1 MTMCTMAVRTA
12 AAMSLIFAA
21 SFSPA
26 ETTSP
31 PPASP
36 APASPA
42 HASASAAA
50 ELDKH
55 LTGLSSWAA
64 DFTQTIDDGHGN
76 VQRSAAGRLFL
87 QRPGKFRWDY
97 TQPSEQLVLADG
109 RQIWFYDKD
118 LAQANVRDMDTS
130 LASTPASLLSGSGS
144 VSTQFN
150 VTALPASGGL
160 QWYQLIPKHADTDFQ
175 VVRIG
180 FDKGDL
186 RSMFLADKLNQI
198 TQLTFSNSK
207 RNIVIAAGSV
217 FVRAAA
223 GSRCDRTRRQVR
235 TNDGTYRPLADRL
248 RPQSLDEYVG
258 QSHLLGVGA
267 PLRRALESGRPH
279 SMILWGPPGTGKTT
293 LARLVASGAHAE
305 FIALSAVLAG
315 IKDIRA
321 VVEQARSLRGTRDTV
336 LFLDEVHRFNK
347 SQQDT
352 FLPYVEDGT
361 LIFVGAT
368 TENPSFEVNNA
379 LLSRARV
386 YVLKPLEAA
395 DLAKLLDRALQ
406 DPERGLGQ
414 LKLQIDDGA
423 RELLLAAAD
432 GDARRMLNLLET
444 AADLSS
450 AEEAGRRLDVDT
462 MRAVIGST
470 YVRFDKGG
478 ENFYDQISALH
489 KSVRGSDPDAAL
501 YWLCRMLAGGCDPL
515 YIARRALRMASE
527 DIGNADPRALTLALE
542 ACSVYERLGSPEGE
556 LAIAQAVVFMACAAK
571 SNAVYTAY
579 KAAAEDAA
587 GLGSLEV
594 PLHLRN
600 APTRLMKEIGY
611 GKGYRYAHDEP
622 GGYAA
627 GERYFPDEMPDR
639 RYYVP
644 APRGLE
650 IKIGEALNAR
660 RERDARARGAGG

>member
-1 MTMCTMAVRTA
+1 
-12 AAMSLIFAA
+12 
-21 SFSPA
+21 
-26 ETTSP
+26 
-31 PPASP
+31 
-36 APASPA
+36 
-42 HASASAAA
+42 
-50 ELDKH
+50 
-55 LTGLSSWAA
+55 
-64 DFTQTIDDGHGN
+64 
-76 VQRSAAGRLFL
+76 
-87 QRPGKFRWDY
+87 
-97 TQPSEQLVLADG
+97 
-109 RQIWFYDKD
+109 
-118 LAQANVRDMDTS
+118 
-130 LASTPASLLSGSGS
+130 
-144 VSTQFN
+144 
-150 VTALPASGGL
+150 VTATG
-160 QWYQLIPKHADTDFQ
+160 
-175 VVRIG
+175 
-180 FDKGDL
+180 
-186 RSMFLADKLNQI
+186 
-198 TQLTFSNSK
+198 
-207 RNIVIAAGSV
+207 
-217 FVRAAA
+217 
-223 GSRCDRTRRQVR
+223 
-235 TNDGTYRPLADRL
+235 GTYRPLADRL
-248 RPQSLDEYVG
+248 RPQSLDEFVG
-258 QSHLLGVGA
+258 QAHLLGAGA

-293 LARLVASGAHAE
+293 LARLVATGAEAQ

-321 VVEQARSLRGTRDTV
+321 IVEQARSLRGTRDTV

-361 LIFVGAT
+361 LIFIGAT

-386 YVLKPLEAA
+386 YVLKPLATA
-395 DLAKLLDRALQ
+395 DLDKLLDRALG
-406 DPERGLGQ
+406 DSERGLGR
-414 LKLQIDDGA
+414 LNLQVEPGA

-444 AADLSS
+444 AADLSV
-450 AEEAGRRLDVDT
+450 EDGERRKLDAQT

-478 ENFYDQISALH
+478 ESFYDQISALH

-527 DIGNADPRALTLALE
+527 DIGNADPRALTMALE
-542 ACSVYERLGSPEGE
+542 ACSVYERLGSLEGE

-571 SNAVYTAY
+571 SNAIYTAY

-587 GLGSLEV
+587 NLGSLEV

-600 APTRLMKEIGY
+600 APTRLMKDIGY

-622 GGYAA
+622 DAYAA
-627 GERYFPDEMPDR
+627 GERYFPDDMPDR

-650 IKIGEALNAR
+650 IKIAEALAAR
-660 RERDARARGAGG
+660 RARDRSPRGVGGS

>member
-1 MTMCTMAVRTA
+1 
-12 AAMSLIFAA
+12 
-21 SFSPA
+21 
-26 ETTSP
+26 
-31 PPASP
+31 
-36 APASPA
+36 
-42 HASASAAA
+42 
-50 ELDKH
+50 
-55 LTGLSSWAA
+55 
-64 DFTQTIDDGHGN
+64 
-76 VQRSAAGRLFL
+76 
-87 QRPGKFRWDY
+87 
-97 TQPSEQLVLADG
+97 
-109 RQIWFYDKD
+109 
-118 LAQANVRDMDTS
+118 
-130 LASTPASLLSGSGS
+130 
-144 VSTQFN
+144 VS
-150 VTALPASGGL
+150 
-160 QWYQLIPKHADTDFQ
+160 
-175 VVRIG
+175 
-180 FDKGDL
+180 
-186 RSMFLADKLNQI
+186 
-198 TQLTFSNSK
+198 
-207 RNIVIAAGSV
+207 AGS
-217 FVRAAA
+217 
-223 GSRCDRTRRQVR
+223 
-235 TNDGTYRPLADRL
+235 DGTYRPLADRL

-258 QSHLLGVGA
+258 QSHLLGPGA

-293 LARLVASGAHAE
+293 LARLVAQGARAE

-321 VVEQARSLRGTRDTV
+321 VVETARGLRGTRDTV

-347 SQQDT
+347 AQQDT

-386 YVLKPLEAA
+386 YVLKSLTAE
-395 DLAKLLDRALQ
+395 DLSKLLDRALC
-406 DPERGLGQ
+406 DATRGLGS
-414 LKLQIDDGA
+414 LKLQIDPEA

-444 AADLSS
+444 AADLSVPDG
-450 AEEAGRRLDVDT
+450 EARRLDVDT
-462 MRAVIGST
+462 TRAVIGST

-515 YIARRALRMASE
+515 YVARRALRMASE
-527 DIGNADPRALTLALE
+527 DIGNADPRALTMALE
-542 ACSVYERLGSPEGE
+542 ACAVYERLGSPEGE

-571 SNAVYTAY
+571 SNAVYVAY
-579 KAAAEDAA
+579 NAATQDATSM
-587 GLGSLEV
+587 GSLEV

-622 GGYAA
+622 GAYAA

-650 IKIGEALNAR
+650 IKIGEALEAR
-660 RERDARARGAGG
+660 RARDRKAQGAKGP

>member
-1 MTMCTMAVRTA
+1 V
-12 AAMSLIFAA
+12 
-21 SFSPA
+21 
-26 ETTSP
+26 
-31 PPASP
+31 
-36 APASPA
+36 
-42 HASASAAA
+42 
-50 ELDKH
+50 
-55 LTGLSSWAA
+55 
-64 DFTQTIDDGHGN
+64 TIG
-76 VQRSAAGRLFL
+76 
-87 QRPGKFRWDY
+87 
-97 TQPSEQLVLADG
+97 
-109 RQIWFYDKD
+109 
-118 LAQANVRDMDTS
+118 
-130 LASTPASLLSGSGS
+130 
-144 VSTQFN
+144 
-150 VTALPASGGL
+150 
-160 QWYQLIPKHADTDFQ
+160 
-175 VVRIG
+175 
-180 FDKGDL
+180 
-186 RSMFLADKLNQI
+186 
-198 TQLTFSNSK
+198 
-207 RNIVIAAGSV
+207 
-217 FVRAAA
+217 
-223 GSRCDRTRRQVR
+223 
-235 TNDGTYRPLADRL
+235 DGTYRPLADRL

-258 QSHLLGVGA
+258 QSHLLGPGA

-293 LARLVASGAHAE
+293 LARLVANGAQAE

-321 VVEQARSLRGTRDTV
+321 IVEMARASRGTRDTV

-386 YVLKPLEAA
+386 YVLKSLDAA
-395 DLAKLLDRALQ
+395 DLGKLLDRALS
-406 DPERGLGQ
+406 DPERGLGN
-414 LKLQIDDGA
+414 LGLQIDAGA

-444 AADLSS
+444 AADLSTPVG
-450 AEEAGRRLDVDT
+450 AGRRLDVDT
-462 MRAVIGST
+462 ARAVIGST

-515 YIARRALRMASE
+515 YVARRALRMASE
-527 DIGNADPRALTLALE
+527 DIGNADPRALTMTLE
-542 ACSVYERLGSPEGE
+542 ACAVYERLGSPEGE
-556 LAIAQAVVFMACAAK
+556 LAIAQAIVFMACAAK

-579 KAAAEDAA
+579 NAATEDATR
-587 GLGSLEV
+587 LGSLGV

-622 GGYAA
+622 GGFAA

-660 RERDARARGAGG
+660 RERDRLARGGGGS

>member
-1 MTMCTMAVRTA
+1 MT
-12 AAMSLIFAA
+12 S
-21 SFSPA
+21 
-26 ETTSP
+26 
-31 PPASP
+31 
-36 APASPA
+36 
-42 HASASAAA
+42 
-50 ELDKH
+50 
-55 LTGLSSWAA
+55 
-64 DFTQTIDDGHGN
+64 
-76 VQRSAAGRLFL
+76 
-87 QRPGKFRWDY
+87 
-97 TQPSEQLVLADG
+97 
-109 RQIWFYDKD
+109 
-118 LAQANVRDMDTS
+118 
-130 LASTPASLLSGSGS
+130 
-144 VSTQFN
+144 
-150 VTALPASGGL
+150 
-160 QWYQLIPKHADTDFQ
+160 
-175 VVRIG
+175 
-180 FDKGDL
+180 
-186 RSMFLADKLNQI
+186 
-198 TQLTFSNSK
+198 
-207 RNIVIAAGSV
+207 
-217 FVRAAA
+217 
-223 GSRCDRTRRQVR
+223 
-235 TNDGTYRPLADRL
+235 DGTYRPLADRL

-258 QSHLLGVGA
+258 QSHLLGAGA

-293 LARLVASGAHAE
+293 LARLVANGAQAE

-386 YVLKPLEAA
+386 YVLKSLDAG
-395 DLAKLLDRALQ
+395 DLGKLLDRALA
-406 DPERGLGQ
+406 DGERGLG
-414 LKLQIDDGA
+414 KLDLHIDTAA

-444 AADLSS
+444 AADLSTPEGS
-450 AEEAGRRLDVDT
+450 ARRLDVDT
-462 MRAVIGST
+462 MRAVIGTT

-527 DIGNADPRALTLALE
+527 DIGNADPRVLTMTLE
-542 ACSVYERLGSPEGE
+542 ACAVYERLGSPEGE
-556 LAIAQAVVFMACAAK
+556 LAIAQAIVFMACAAK

-579 KAAAEDAA
+579 KAATEDATS
-587 GLGSLEV
+587 LGSLEV

-600 APTRLMKEIGY
+600 APTRLMKDIGY

-627 GERYFPDEMPDR
+627 GERYFPDAMPDR

-644 APRGLE
+644 VQRGLE

-660 RERDARARGAGG
+660 RDRDRKVREGGGS